1 MTHPQLVQALC
12 KPGQDILESLYPHQA
27 HQLHMMIGLAGE
39 VGELLDC
46 LKKTIIYGKPLD
58 MVNCEE
64 ELGDIEFYLE
74 GIRES
79 LNISRDVCLQNNI
92 AKLTKRYGER
102 YSNAAAQQRKDKE
115 WNALPAKTTIMVT
128 VNAKLW

>member
-12 KPGQDILESLYPHQA
+12 KPGQDILESLYSYEA
-27 HQLHMMIGLAGE
+27 HQLHMIVGLMGE
-39 VGELLDC
+39 VGELTDA
-46 LKKTIIYGKPLD
+46 LKKSIIYDQPLD
-58 MVNCEE
+58 MANCIE

-79 LNISRDVCLQNNI
+79 LNISREVCLENNI

-115 WNALPAKTTIMVT
+115 
-128 VNAKLW
+128 